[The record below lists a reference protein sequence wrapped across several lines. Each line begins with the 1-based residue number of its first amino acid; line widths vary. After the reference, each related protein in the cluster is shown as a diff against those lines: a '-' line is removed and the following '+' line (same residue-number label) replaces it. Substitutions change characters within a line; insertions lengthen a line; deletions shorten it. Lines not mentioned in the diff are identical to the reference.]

1 MTPSQLRQ
9 KRLSL
14 DLTQEKMAKKMQF
27 SHSRYSVLERKEEF
41 TQDEAANVV
50 MRLAAIEV
58 KTLLARIV
66 ELEAELRIARSN

>member
-1 MTPSQLRQ
+1 MTPKQLRQ

-27 SHSRYSVLERKEEF
+27 SPSRYSVLERKEEF

-58 KTLLARIV
+58 KILLARIA
-66 ELEAELRIARSN
+66 ELEEELRIARSN